1 MQNRR
6 DFLKSASLL
15 VAGGLVAKGFSSC
28 AKCCSAKNMGLQLYS
43 LRDYVKENGIQQT
56 LELVAKMGF
65 KNLECAGYN
74 DGNVYGVAA
83 KEVKKMVDDLGMKM
97 TSSHAGQAF
106 SKDTEAKVMAWW
118 DEAIDAHNELGVRYI
133 VQPWMPVN
141 EQTTLD
147 DLKMY
152 CDYFNSVGYKA
163 ASNSIAFGYHNHDFE
178 FRKIDGQIIYN
189 FLLENTSKNHV
200 LFQADVYWIAQGG
213 YDPIDYMRKYSD
225 QIRLLHIK
233 DEKEIG
239 ASGQM
244 DFQAI
249 FETAK
254 ELNIKDWY
262 VEVERYT
269 NNDPV
274 ASVQESFDY
283 LNKAAYVY

>member
-1 MQNRR
+1 
-6 DFLKSASLL
+6 
-15 VAGGLVAKGFSSC
+15 
-28 AKCCSAKNMGLQLYS
+28 
-43 LRDYVKENGIQQT
+43 
-56 LELVAKMGF
+56 
-65 KNLECAGYN
+65 
-74 DGNVYGVAA
+74 
-83 KEVKKMVDDLGMKM
+83 
-97 TSSHAGQAF
+97 
-106 SKDTEAKVMAWW
+106 
-118 DEAIDAHNELGVRYI
+118 LGVRYI